1 MSKLTTTMQLFTL
14 AALLFITLFIS
25 AQTRV
30 LDSLQKRINEE
41 TVDSLRQKIYLNMA
55 NATRNTELS
64 KCVQYALQ
72 ANALNNKTN
81 KPILLARGYDVLSV
95 VYRNMRKLD
104 SAVTWAEMSLKVRLA
119 NNINKELPNSYTNLG
134 NIYMEKSDYATA
146 LKYGEKALEIAIKNN
161 DSVVIARQYDNLAN
175 VLTKQG
181 KRTEEIEYRIK
192 ATSIREALQDNEGL
206 LLSYGNLGTAY
217 KNFGDAKTGMGYLK
231 KALVISKTLEDKSKE
246 ATMYGRIANTMFDM
260 TDAEFATL
268 AEPITTKNECSL
280 DYHFKALAIRKQI
293 GDSSLIATSYSDI
306 AYNYFHS
313 NQYNKAL
320 EYELIA
326 FNIEEKLDPNS
337 NGTAIACGSLGEMYM
352 QKNDFATAE
361 KYFNRSMVLA
371 KELGIGD
378 LILDNYKYM
387 AQLYQ
392 KKGNYKLAYE
402 YNNQYYTIRDSV
414 NSDENKK
421 KFIAATL
428 KFDYDKKAV
437 ADSVQ
442 HANETFITNAKLTK
456 ERATKWG
463 FGIVAL
469 VSLIAGFITYRQ
481 YQQKQKINANLA
493 KANENINKQN
503 TTLKQLNT
511 DLIESEDNLLQ
522 ANDTKEQLISIMS
535 HDLMNPITAVLNYQ
549 TALESNLTTMDAP
562 AAQNAITKMGNA
574 IKPIYG
580 LLNNMLQWAVVQKN
594 EISPKLTAVHIN
606 KILEETIAL
615 YKNPAELK
623 EITIET
629 NATAND
635 LITTDE
641 MMFKFIVR
649 NIIDNAIKNS
659 PNKKAIRIKINED
672 NNNTTVTIDNEGN
685 PINETLLTQLNNPTI
700 DKHNATGTGVGMNVS
715 KQFASAL
722 GLKLS
727 FENISNYGCRVLIA
741 KPNLG

>member
-1 MSKLTTTMQLFTL
+1 MLFL
-14 AALLFITLFIS
+14 VQFSF

-30 LDSLQKRINEE
+30 LDSLQERLAVEKI
-41 TVDSLRQKIYLNMA
+41 DSNRQKIYLNLA
-55 NATRNTELS
+55 NASRSNQFN
-64 KCVQYALQ
+64 KCVEYALQ
-72 ANALNNKTN
+72 ANELNNKTN
-81 KPILLARGYDVLSV
+81 KPILLARGYDVLGV

-104 SAVTWAEMSLKVRLA
+104 SAVIWAGMSLKVRED
-119 NNINKELPNSYTNLG
+119 NKIYKELPNSYTNLG

-146 LKYGEKALEIAIKNN
+146 LKFGEKSLEIAIKNN
-161 DSVVIARQYDNLAN
+161 DSIVIARQYDNLAN
-175 VLTKQG
+175 VLSNQG
-181 KRTEEIEYRIK
+181 KKTEEIDYRLK
-192 ATSIREALQDNEGL
+192 AVKIREIMEDEEGL
-206 LLSYGNLGTAY
+206 LLSYGNLGKAY
-217 KNFGDAKTGMGYLK
+217 KNFGDAKTGMSYLK
-231 KALVISKTLEDKSKE
+231 KALEISKNLEDKSKE
-246 ATMYGRIANTMFDM
+246 GSMYGRIANTIFDM
-260 TDAEFATL
+260 TPEEFASL
-268 AEPITTKNECSL
+268 GEIIKTKNESSL
-280 DYHFKALAIRKQI
+280 DYHFKALEIRKQI
-293 GDSSLIATSYSDI
+293 GDSNDIATSYSDI
-306 AYNYFHS
+306 AYNYFK
-313 NQYNKAL
+313 NKQYDKAL
-320 EYELIA
+320 ENELIA

-337 NGTAIACGSLGEMYM
+337 NGMATACGSLGEMYLK
-352 QKNDFATAE
+352 KNDLTTSE
-361 KYFNRSMVLA
+361 KYFNRSMKLA

-378 LILDNYKYM
+378 LIIDNYKNM
-387 AQLYQ
+387 AILYQ
-392 KKGNYKLAYE
+392 KQGNYKLAYE

-442 HANETFITNAKLTK
+442 FANETFVTNAKLTK

-463 FGIVAL
+463 FGLVAL
-469 VSLIAGFITYRQ
+469 ISLIAGGFIFKQ
-481 YQQKQKINANLA
+481 SKQKQKINAALSN
-493 KANENINKQN
+493 ANENINKQN
-503 TTLKQLNT
+503 TTLKILNT
-511 DLIESEDNLLQ
+511 DLIESEENLQQ
-522 ANDTKEQLISIMS
+522 ANDTKEQLIGIMS

-549 TALESNLTTMDAP
+549 TALESNLSNMDAP

-594 EISPKLTAVHIN
+594 EISPKLSAVHIN

-629 NATAND
+629 NATEND
-635 LITTDE
+635 LINTDE

-659 PNKKAIRIKINED
+659 PNKKAIRIKINKD
-672 NNNTTVTIDNEGN
+672 KDNTTVTIDNEGN
-685 PINETLLTQLNNPTI
+685 PLDATLLTQLNNPNI

-722 GLKLS
+722 GLKLQ
-727 FENISNYGCRVLIA
+727 FENIANYGCRVHIA

>member
-1 MSKLTTTMQLFTL
+1 M
-14 AALLFITLFIS
+14 
-25 AQTRV
+25 
-30 LDSLQKRINEE
+30 
-41 TVDSLRQKIYLNMA
+41 
-55 NATRNTELS
+55 
-64 KCVQYALQ
+64 
-72 ANALNNKTN
+72 
-81 KPILLARGYDVLSV
+81 
-95 VYRNMRKLD
+95 
-104 SAVTWAEMSLKVRLA
+104 
-119 NNINKELPNSYTNLG
+119 
-134 NIYMEKSDYATA
+134 
-146 LKYGEKALEIAIKNN
+146 EIAIKNN

-175 VLTKQG
+175 VLSYQG
-181 KRTEEIEYRIK
+181 KKSEEIEYRIK
-192 ATSIREALQDNEGL
+192 GTRIRESLQDNEGL
-206 LLSYGNLGTAY
+206 LLSYGNLGKAY
-217 KNFGDAKTGMGYLK
+217 KNFGDAKTGMVYLK
-231 KALVISKTLEDKSKE
+231 KALVICKNLEDKSKE

-260 TDAEFATL
+260 TDEEFASL
-268 AEPITTKNECSL
+268 DEIIKNKNECSL
-280 DYHFKALAIRKQI
+280 DYHFKALEIRKQI

-313 NQYNKAL
+313 NQYDKAL

-352 QKNDFATAE
+352 QKNDLATAE
-361 KYFNRSMVLA
+361 KYFTRSMALA

-392 KKGNYKLAYE
+392 KQGNYKLAYE

-421 KFIAATL
+421 KFLAATL

-463 FGIVAL
+463 FGFVAL
-469 VSLIAGFITYRQ
+469 ISLIAGFLIYRQ

-511 DLIESEDNLLQ
+511 ELIESEDNLLQ
-522 ANDTKEQLISIMS
+522 ANDTKEQLIGIMS

-629 NATAND
+629 DATAND
-635 LITTDE
+635 MITTDE

-685 PINETLLTQLNNPTI
+685 PINDTLLTQLNNPTI

-727 FENISNYGCRVLIA
+727 FENINNYGCRVLIA
-741 KPNLG
+741 KPNLS